1 MSKEIPI
8 EEFLEL
14 SKETPLIDVRTPAEY
29 EQAHIPGALNLP
41 LFTNQEREHVGTVYK
56 KQGKTHAV
64 NVGLEYVGPKL
75 TLFTKTALSL
85 NSNKL
90 LLHCWRGGMRSK
102 SMAWL
107 LETVGLECYTLK
119 GGYKSYRAYIRGQL
133 EHPYNL
139 VLLGGY
145 TGSGKTDLLK
155 ILENNGQQV
164 LDLEGM
170 ANHKGSAFGAIGQL
184 PQPTTEMFE
193 NILYQRISSMDL
205 SKTIWT
211 EDESHNIG
219 KVFIPEP
226 FWTQMRNSPVVI
238 IEAPFGNRLE
248 RLMRDYGSFPA
259 QLLAQSI
266 KKIEKRLG
274 YDKCKEALDA
284 CESGNL
290 EKAASISLL
299 YYDKA
304 YQNQLDTR
312 FGSNLASMPHIE
324 FCTTNPKKTIEQ
336 LKRLATQYNNTNNE

>member
-1 MSKEIPI
+1 
-8 EEFLEL
+8 
-14 SKETPLIDVRTPAEY
+14 
-29 EQAHIPGALNLP
+29 
-41 LFTNQEREHVGTVYK
+41 
-56 KQGKTHAV
+56 
-64 NVGLEYVGPKL
+64 
-75 TLFTKTALSL
+75 
-85 NSNKL
+85 
-90 LLHCWRGGMRSK
+90 MRSK